1 MRRFSASALVCTL
14 LSLLLSVVF
23 PLWAPTP
30 AWAAPARS
38 SAPPD
43 PDAAG
48 LSASERLDA
57 LFARVKEEQAQL
69 HSLEANFL
77 QRKESELFVKPEEAR
92 GRFYFLAPDRV
103 RWEFTEPNP
112 MVVVI
117 GDDTM
122 TTWYRDL
129 GQAEVIPVGR
139 YSEQVFKYMG
149 ASGSLETLLDYFRVS
164 VTFPSDPEAPYRLSL
179 DPRYPRIAKRIQSMD
194 IWIDRKTFVPVR
206 LRYVEPGG
214 DTTDYRFSDLK
225 INPDIPAKRFELDLP
240 PGVETHGDR
249 SGDQTS
255 P

>member
-1 MRRFSASALVCTL
+1 MRRFFVPVLLFSALAL
-14 LSLLLSVVF
+14 LGAIL
-23 PLWAPTP
+23 APSR
-30 AWAAPARS
+30 ARAA
-38 SAPPD
+38 APPD

-48 LSASERLDA
+48 LSSTERLDA

-69 HSLEANFL
+69 RSLEANFL

-92 GRFYFLAPDRV
+92 GRFLFLAPDRV
-103 RWEFTEPNP
+103 RWEFTEPDP

-129 GQAEVIPVGR
+129 GQAEVIPIGR

-164 VTFPSDPEAPYRLSL
+164 VTFPSDPEAPYRLNL
-179 DPRYPRIAKRIQSMD
+179 DPRYPRIAKRIESMD

-225 INPDIPAKRFELDLP
+225 INPDISPERFELDLP
-240 PGVETHGDR
+240 PGVQTHGDPTGDR
-249 SGDQTS
+249 AGDQTS

>member
-1 MRRFSASALVCTL
+1 MRRFSVPAILCSLVALVV
-14 LSLLLSVVF
+14 S
-23 PLWAPTP
+23 A
-30 AWAAPARS
+30 AAPARAV
-38 SAPPD
+38 APPD

-48 LSASERLDA
+48 LSSSQRLDA
-57 LFARVKEEQAQL
+57 LFERVKQEQAQL

-77 QRKESELFVKPEEAR
+77 QRKESELFVEPEEAR
-92 GRFYFLAPDRV
+92 GRFSFLAPDRV

-129 GQAEVIPVGR
+129 GQAEVLPIGR

-149 ASGSLETLLDYFRVS
+149 ASGSLETLLDYFRVT
-164 VTFPSDPEAPYRLSL
+164 VTFPDDPDAPYRLSL
-179 DPRYPRIAKRIQSMD
+179 DPRYPRIAKRIESME
-194 IWIDRKTFVPVR
+194 IWIDRKAFVPVR

-214 DTTDYRFSDLK
+214 DTTDYRFSDLE
-225 INPDIPAKRFELDLP
+225 INPDISPERFELDLP
-240 PGVETHGDR
+240 PDVETHGDQ
-249 SGDQTS
+249 SGDRTS